1 MLELKKLLLPVDFS
15 GRSAGSARYAQEI
28 ASRFCS
34 QIILLHVESDP
45 FIGGRAADQA
55 APLGS
60 IEHTLLLKKRLDLHL
75 KEELR
80 GPAVTRVVTE
90 GDPAGRIV
98 EVALAK
104 QVDLILMATA
114 GHRALR
120 QFLWGSVLA
129 RVIQESNCP
138 VWTGVH
144 LTDAPPRDLLSFK
157 RVACAVDLG
166 PHTRAALSWA
176 SEFAS
181 AFGALLSIIHVAKP
195 VASEHAELSSQDPEL
210 MLAKRA
216 RGELESLLDDMNIKA
231 DIAMGSGSA
240 PELIHEFALKFEADL
255 LVIGRC
261 ASSGWLHSDTY
272 TIIRESHCPVV
283 SV

>member
-15 GRSAGSARYAQEI
+15 GRSEGSARYAQEI

-34 QIILLHVESDP
+34 QIILLHVENDP
-45 FIGGRAADQA
+45 VIGGRAADQGH
-55 APLGS
+55 PPGS
-60 IEHTLLLKKRLDLHL
+60 IEHKLWLKKQLDSHL
-75 KEELR
+75 KDDLR
-80 GPAVTRVVTE
+80 GPAVRRVVTE

-98 EVALAK
+98 EVALDE
-104 QVDLILMATA
+104 QVDLILMATS

-129 RVIQESNCP
+129 KVIQDSNCP

-144 LTDAPPRDLLSFK
+144 LTDAPPRELLSFK

-181 AFGALLSIIHVAKP
+181 AFGAMLLVIHVAKSA
-195 VASEHAELSSQDPEL
+195 ASEQVELSSQDSEL
-210 MLAKRA
+210 GLVRRA
-216 RGELESLLDDMNIKA
+216 REELEYLLDDLNIKA
-231 DIAMGSGSA
+231 DIAAGSGSA
-240 PELIHEFALKFEADL
+240 PELIHKFALQFEADV

-261 ASSGWLHSDTY
+261 PSSGWLHSDTY
-272 TIIRESHCPVV
+272 TIVRESHCPVV

>member
-1 MLELKKLLLPVDFS
+1 MPDLKKLLMPVDFS
-15 GRSAGSARYAQEI
+15 DRSEGLARYAQEI

-34 QIILLHVESDP
+34 QIILLHVENDP
-45 FIGGRAADQA
+45 LIGGRPADQGH
-55 APLGS
+55 PPGS
-60 IEHTLLLKKRLDLHL
+60 IEHKLWLKKRLDSHL
-75 KEELR
+75 KEDL
-80 GPAVTRVVTE
+80 PSAAVTRIVTE

-98 EVALAK
+98 EVALAE
-104 QVDLILMATA
+104 QVDLILMATT

-120 QFLWGSVLA
+120 QLLWGSVLA
-129 RVIQESNCP
+129 KVIQDSNCP

-144 LTDAPPRDLLSFK
+144 LTDAPPRDRLSFK

-166 PHTRAALSWA
+166 PQTRSALSWA

-181 AFGALLSIIHVAKP
+181 AFGALLSVVHVAKSA
-195 VASEHAELSSQDPEL
+195 ASEQVELPSQGPEPRVARYARAELEY
-210 MLAKRA
+210 
-216 RGELESLLDDMNIKA
+216 LLDDMKIKA
-231 DIAMGSGSA
+231 DIATGAGSA
-240 PELIHEFALKFEADL
+240 PALIHEFALQLEADV

-261 ASSGWLHSDTY
+261 PSSSWLHSDTY